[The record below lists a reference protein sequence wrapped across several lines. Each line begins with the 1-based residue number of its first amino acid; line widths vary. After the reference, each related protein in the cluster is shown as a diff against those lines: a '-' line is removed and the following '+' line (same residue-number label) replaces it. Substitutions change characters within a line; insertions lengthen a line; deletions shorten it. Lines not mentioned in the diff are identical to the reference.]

1 MSSPPQRP
9 AFANPPQR
17 NTHTR
22 TPAKLA
28 SRPRKMSLEDLQ
40 ERFKDLQDA
49 TAHVRELISRIGALE
64 FPPGSPPLRADEE
77 DSVLAELGSE
87 VIQTLRE
94 GEDEVEAL
102 REEVDDLFGGAG
114 DESED
119 GTRRLRDDI
128 SRFQKEL
135 SK

>member
-1 MSSPPQRP
+1 
-9 AFANPPQR
+9 
-17 NTHTR
+17 
-22 TPAKLA
+22 
-28 SRPRKMSLEDLQ
+28 MSLEDLQ

-49 TAHVRELISRIGALE
+49 TAHVRELIGRIGALE

-94 GEDEVEAL
+94 GEDEVETL
-102 REEVDDLFGGAG
+102 REEIDDLFGGAG

-119 GTRRLRDDI
+119 VTRRFRDDI

>member
-1 MSSPPQRP
+1 
-9 AFANPPQR
+9 
-17 NTHTR
+17 
-22 TPAKLA
+22 
-28 SRPRKMSLEDLQ
+28 MSLEDLQ

-49 TAHVRELISRIGALE
+49 TAQVRDLIGRIAALE

-94 GEDEVEAL
+94 GEDELEAL
-102 REEVDDLFGGAG
+102 SEEADDLFGCAG
-114 DESED
+114 EESED
-119 GTRRLRDDI
+119 RTRRFRDDL
-128 SRFQKEL
+128 SRFHKEL